1 MQVFAATNGFLD
13 RITRRARAR
22 VPRRPDRSAC
32 TPSTPT
38 CWRRS
43 ASGDWSDETQEAA
56 AQRPSR
62 EFADD
67 FGYDLDEEGQPLD
80 EREVGETTREQEGIR
95 SSGGD
100 GDGDEGDEEAAAEQE
115 EAAAPA

>member
-1 MQVFAATNGFLD
+1 MHSEHDDLLAKV
-13 RITRRARAR
+13 RE
-22 VPRRPDRSAC
+22 
-32 TPSTPT
+32 
-38 CWRRS
+38 
-43 ASGDWSDETQEAA
+43 GDWGDEIQESVRKAVG
-56 AQRPSR
+56 

-95 SSGGD
+95 SSSGADGD
-100 GDGDEGDEEAAAEQE
+100 GDGGEEEASADQE